1 VNFSPIDVGE
11 LPWWRRALL
20 PLRRPVNRAL
30 RFVWTRSRRSRSTWF
45 DSRLWRTVW
54 NLNRWF
60 AATPRARPEL
70 VQVRFGPRI
79 AMELDLSRLTDVLAW
94 CYGPGEIEVGYA
106 CARLC
111 APDAVVV
118 DVGGNI
124 GTTALHFAASVPQ
137 GVVHT
142 FEPSR
147 DMLACLRRNIALSG
161 AGNVV
166 VHAVGLSDTR
176 ARGHLQVA
184 TAGNPGS
191 AFFVAN
197 EATANDGTS
206 DAAEVCSLDEELRG
220 LDRIDFVK
228 IDVEGLELRV
238 LRGARTLLLRHRP
251 AVLFEVNE
259 RALERAGTSATE
271 VIGFLG
277 GLGYRF
283 TWLDRGAFR
292 PYDPATMLQRRMHNV
307 IAVPIDAPPGRAR
320 AQAAAAAPA

>member
-20 PLRRPVNRAL
+20 RLRRPVNRAL
-30 RFVWTRSRRSRSTWF
+30 RFVWTHSRRSRSTWF

-60 AATPRARPEL
+60 AATPRAHPEL
-70 VQVRFGPRI
+70 VRVRFGPRL

-111 APDAVVV
+111 GPDAVVV

-147 DMLACLRRNIALSG
+147 EMLASLRRNIALSD
-161 AGNVV
+161 ADNIV
-166 VHAVGLSDTR
+166 VHAVGLSDGR

-184 TAGNPGS
+184 TPGNPGS
-191 AFFVAN
+191 AFFVADGGTGP
-197 EATANDGTS
+197 EA
-206 DAAEVCSLDEELRG
+206 DAAEVRSLDEEMRG

-228 IDVEGLELRV
+228 IDVEGLELAV
-238 LRGARTLLLRHRP
+238 LRGARTLLRRHRP
-251 AVLFEVNE
+251 VVLFEVNE
-259 RALERAGTSATE
+259 RALARAGASGAE
-271 VIGFLG
+271 VCRFLG
-277 GLGYRF
+277 ELGYRF
-283 TWLDRGAFR
+283 TWLDRGVFR

-307 IAVPIDAPPGRAR
+307 IAVPVDALPGRAR
-320 AQAAAAAPA
+320 AQPAAAAPA

>member
-30 RFVWTRSRRSRSTWF
+30 RFVWNHSRRSRSTWF

-70 VQVRFGPRI
+70 VQVRFGKHL
-79 AMELDLSRLTDVLAW
+79 AMELDLSRLTDVLAF

-124 GTTALHFAASVPQ
+124 GTTALTFAASVPQ

-147 DMLACLRRNIALSG
+147 EMLASLRRNIALSG
-161 AGNVV
+161 AHNVV
-166 VHAVGLSDTR
+166 VHPMGLSDAR

-191 AFFVAN
+191 AFFVAG
-197 EATANDGTS
+197 DGTAPDADT
-206 DAAEVCSLDEELRG
+206 DAAEVRSLDEELRDV
-220 LDRIDFVK
+220 DRIDFVK
-228 IDVEGLELRV
+228 IDVEGLELQV
-238 LRGARTLLLRHRP
+238 LRGARTLLQRHRP

-259 RALERAGTSATE
+259 RALARAGASGAE
-271 VIGFLG
+271 VVRFLG
-277 GLGYRF
+277 ELGYRF
-283 TWLDRGAFR
+283 TWLDRGTFR
-292 PYDPATMLQRRMHNV
+292 PYDPSTMLQRRMHNV

-320 AQAAAAAPA
+320 VQPAAAAPA